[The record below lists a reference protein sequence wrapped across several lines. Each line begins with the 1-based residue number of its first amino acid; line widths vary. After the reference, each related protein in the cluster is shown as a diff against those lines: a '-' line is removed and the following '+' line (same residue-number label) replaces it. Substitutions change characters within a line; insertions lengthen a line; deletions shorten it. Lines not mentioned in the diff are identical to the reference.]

1 MNMTDPN
8 HDPRFDIAHDERFDK
23 KSILIKNQDGSWKER
38 SPQVRLDVLTSIGYN
53 ESKIATL
60 NQTKLSSK
68 GYMQSPRDW
77 KNAEMTG
84 FVKFN
89 KGNSEKRTSLMNSL
103 GMQEEEIM
111 RHLIRDVRGLHTKDN
126 YLIMAIP
133 DLPKSSIL

>member
-8 HDPRFDIAHDERFDK
+8 HDPRFDIVHDERFDK

-68 GYMQSPRDW
+68 DICNLQ
-77 KNAEMTG
+77 ETG
-84 FVKFN
+84 
-89 KGNSEKRTSLMNSL
+89 RT
-103 GMQEEEIM
+103 Q
-111 RHLIRDVRGLHTKDN
+111 K
-126 YLIMAIP
+126 
-133 DLPKSSIL
+133 

>member
-68 GYMQSPRDW
+68 GYMQSQKDW
-77 KNAEMTG
+77 KKAKMKG
-84 FVKFN
+84 FFKLN
-89 KGNSEKRTSLMNSL
+89 KGKMKKRIILMNSL

-111 RHLIRDVRGLHTKDN
+111 RHLIRDVRGSAYKGQLSYN
-126 YLIMAIP
+126 
-133 DLPKSSIL
+133 